1 MAVTVTSITPNFG
14 AQGGHLFHVVIHGT
28 GFVAGAVVTFSGANV
43 APEAAT
49 TVIDSATQIHLNV
62 VINGGAALGR
72 RTVTVTNLDA
82 STGSLVVAF
91 TVTLLSFTAYQP
103 YNHLPGLARNC
114 LLYDPRGDVAPYLYS
129 IGGAPNN
136 AGASSH
142 VWALNRRTG
151 VITDHT
157 GQFHNWPSFGPP
169 DMDEFGVLWWI
180 GIEVGNLTQS
190 KEAQTAFA
198 ADTLTKIGSVPR
210 TASLFCILQPAKSAS
225 IAIARIILFGR
236 STKLTIIQSTAIFTV
251 GTERRAFVCT
261 TRLPRAGMGYR
272 WAARAIESGIL
283 TRIPR
288 AICGASVSTIMQSIP
303 CSGKWRPMGH
313 RR

>member
-1 MAVTVTSITPNFG
+1 MAVTVTSITPNIG

-62 VINGGAALGR
+62 VINGGAAIGR

-82 STGSLVVAF
+82 STGSLALAF

-114 LLYDPRGDVAPYLYS
+114 LLYDPRGDVAPFLYS

-136 AGASSH
+136 AGVSSH

-157 GQFHNWPSFGPP
+157 GQFHNWPSFGPA

-180 GIEVGNLTQS
+180 GIEAGNLTQS

-198 ADTLTKIGSVPR
+198 ADTLTKIGSVTTNGVTILYPSAGQVR
-210 TASLFCILQPAKSAS
+210 VDRHSPNHFVWALDQADDHSIHGNLHCWDRETRVRVYNKTAASWDGVPVGGTRNRVWDIDSDSAGN
-225 IAIARIILFGR
+225 L
-236 STKLTIIQSTAIFTV
+236 
-251 GTERRAFVCT
+251 
-261 TRLPRAGMGYR
+261 
-272 WAARAIESGIL
+272 W
-283 TRIPR
+283 
-288 AICGASVSTIMQSIP
+288 
-303 CSGKWRPMGH
+303 
-313 RR
+313 